1 MLRERIDLIE
11 TKEVKPCHM
20 HSEPWDHASTA
31 AGLLYSCTGT
41 LLCTYP

>member
-31 AGLLYSCTGT
+31 AGLLYSCTGK